1 MIYSRIRPSG
11 GMDFKFDCSSCP
23 PDHFKDALRVLTR
36 NLFFKINL
44 PNWAT
49 KLTERIRRVNL
60 EFNELKVPFPV
71 QVSIMSSS
79 LTQQTAIY
87 GRNGH
92 ACRSAVM
99 KDDRRDLFS
108 GLLNAVNNDRDI

>member
-1 MIYSRIRPSG
+1 
-11 GMDFKFDCSSCP
+11 
-23 PDHFKDALRVLTR
+23 
-36 NLFFKINL
+36 
-44 PNWAT
+44 
-49 KLTERIRRVNL
+49 
-60 EFNELKVPFPV
+60 
-71 QVSIMSSS
+71 MSSS

-108 GLLNAVNNDRDI
+108 GLFNAVNNEWDI